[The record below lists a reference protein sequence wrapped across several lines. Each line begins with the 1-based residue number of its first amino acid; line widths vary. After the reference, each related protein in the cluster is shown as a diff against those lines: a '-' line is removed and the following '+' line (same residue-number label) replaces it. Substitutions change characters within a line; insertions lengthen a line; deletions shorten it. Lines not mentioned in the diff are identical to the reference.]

1 VGPKGPGWVIQIVG
15 YHFHNEDRHK
25 PEEAEQFVRSTLVQS
40 LLGKGDEVLVSAGPL
55 AGKRVPVA
63 DLGIGYPIIME
74 SSTVR
79 RVRIQKSKPTA
90 TAGDAGAPPAAG
102 DAETIELK
110 RYDFTLQFAW
120 QPTTP
125 GIPKPPPPP
134 EPAAQ

>member
-1 VGPKGPGWVIQIVG
+1 
-15 YHFHNEDRHK
+15 
-25 PEEAEQFVRSTLVQS
+25 
-40 LLGKGDEVLVSAGPL
+40 
-55 AGKRVPVA
+55 
-63 DLGIGYPIIME
+63 ME